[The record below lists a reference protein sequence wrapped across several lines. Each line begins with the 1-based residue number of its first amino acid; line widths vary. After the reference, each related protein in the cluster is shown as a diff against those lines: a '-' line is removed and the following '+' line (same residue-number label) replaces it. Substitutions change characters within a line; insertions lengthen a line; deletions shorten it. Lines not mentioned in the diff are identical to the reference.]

1 MSYLDGR
8 SNRSLSR
15 RSPEQQQQHS
25 PFGRRDLYDTTED
38 FEIPRAS
45 PSNRNSPRHRRYTS
59 QTGTLRGA
67 FEATR
72 VPTVSEEDNFAYARG
87 SPSPSRN
94 QMEMNY
100 SLSPQSN
107 PPEEIVEA
115 YRRMREDHDSG
126 DLDIALRTR
135 HISPGAD
142 AGSYGEED
150 ILQDPFMAGDEA
162 SFLDEV
168 TDESPR
174 RRKYAD
180 HVNDERRLRR
190 ATTSQ
195 SPVFSRAWT
204 GTNSGIT
211 SEDLQR
217 REGEDDI
224 QERYVEEEDAEED
237 DRGPEPSLNLPS
249 TWGSRATN
257 RRDWMRNIGRRS
269 DNSPRKE
276 VGKPAGDSPLRSRPR
291 LDSSTNPAQPFTER
305 SPRRMSLET
314 RNALKARST
323 ASYDRTAESDEQTK
337 PATENDQQPAEE
349 AQIPNTPISVYKNST
364 FNRRSPAK
372 RDSQDLLR
380 RLSRAESP
388 RVNGNQNESQLKT
401 PEPTKPFEGRIY
413 DKTPIVT
420 GAWIDTPMTEKVTE
434 LPEHLTKDII
444 PAPAE
449 KKEAGNAP
457 QPQRLGARIGTQLQ
471 PIQEKEVESTE
482 KKPADN
488 TGEQK
493 WNGMEKAEEK
503 KEPEKTK
510 PPVIKPDLPRS
521 GLETLIRN
529 AQASE
534 DSQPLGDDTLESLEK
549 LLEDDNESNKQNGQP
564 TEVKSEAEEDA
575 AYEKAILRKLESKTP
590 HPDSPVDLD
599 KFNNKLESLVR
610 NMIELKTGFQGFED
624 RVKHDSDIISRA
636 TNEGKSSKHT
646 GEDCKTCGAHNDGR
660 IYASIPL
667 PYLWRREPISRR
679 IRPTRLAW
687 CLSIFIIWLFSE
699 SSMCDYYCHPTYAT
713 VCEGNCLR
721 SDAPQ
726 FPYVIPTMLWRWS
739 HLSSL
744 LAPVFT
750 FAMAVFKFVA
760 QLIGFWDGYVDDGPP
775 RALDLAGE
783 IRIRGTRIAGVP
795 VAATQN
801 PVIQQQQQPWQP
813 WHGQTYQGERPESGF
828 AFGPG
833 APPPPAVHWG
843 DEQSLDDDELL

>member
-15 RSPEQQQQHS
+15 HSPQQQQQHS

-72 VPTVSEEDNFAYARG
+72 VPTVSEEDDSAYARG

-115 YRRMREDHDSG
+115 YRRMREEHDSG

-135 HISPGAD
+135 HTSPGAG
-142 AGSYGEED
+142 AGGYGEED

-217 REGEDDI
+217 REAEDDI
-224 QERYVEEEDAEED
+224 QEHYMEEEDAEED

-291 LDSSTNPAQPFTER
+291 LDSSTNQAQPSTER
-305 SPRRMSLET
+305 SPRRTSLET

-323 ASYDRTAESDEQTK
+323 A
-337 PATENDQQPAEE
+337 
-349 AQIPNTPISVYKNST
+349 
-364 FNRRSPAK
+364 
-372 RDSQDLLR
+372 
-380 RLSRAESP
+380 
-388 RVNGNQNESQLKT
+388 G
-401 PEPTKPFEGRIY
+401 
-413 DKTPIVT
+413 
-420 GAWIDTPMTEKVTE
+420 
-434 LPEHLTKDII
+434 
-444 PAPAE
+444 
-449 KKEAGNAP
+449 
-457 QPQRLGARIGTQLQ
+457 
-471 PIQEKEVESTE
+471 
-482 KKPADN
+482 
-488 TGEQK
+488 
-493 WNGMEKAEEK
+493 
-503 KEPEKTK
+503 
-510 PPVIKPDLPRS
+510 
-521 GLETLIRN
+521 
-529 AQASE
+529 
-534 DSQPLGDDTLESLEK
+534 
-549 LLEDDNESNKQNGQP
+549 
-564 TEVKSEAEEDA
+564 
-575 AYEKAILRKLESKTP
+575 
-590 HPDSPVDLD
+590 
-599 KFNNKLESLVR
+599 
-610 NMIELKTGFQGFED
+610 
-624 RVKHDSDIISRA
+624 
-636 TNEGKSSKHT
+636 
-646 GEDCKTCGAHNDGR
+646 
-660 IYASIPL
+660 
-667 PYLWRREPISRR
+667 
-679 IRPTRLAW
+679 
-687 CLSIFIIWLFSE
+687 
-699 SSMCDYYCHPTYAT
+699 
-713 VCEGNCLR
+713 
-721 SDAPQ
+721 
-726 FPYVIPTMLWRWS
+726 
-739 HLSSL
+739 
-744 LAPVFT
+744 
-750 FAMAVFKFVA
+750 
-760 QLIGFWDGYVDDGPP
+760 
-775 RALDLAGE
+775 
-783 IRIRGTRIAGVP
+783 
-795 VAATQN
+795 
-801 PVIQQQQQPWQP
+801 
-813 WHGQTYQGERPESGF
+813 
-828 AFGPG
+828 
-833 APPPPAVHWG
+833 
-843 DEQSLDDDELL
+843 